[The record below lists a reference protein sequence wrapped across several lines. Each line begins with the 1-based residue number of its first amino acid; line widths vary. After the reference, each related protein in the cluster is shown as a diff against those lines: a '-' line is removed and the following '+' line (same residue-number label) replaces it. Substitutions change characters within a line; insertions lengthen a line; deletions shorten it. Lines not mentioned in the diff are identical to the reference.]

1 MNSAISTFNIRPSER
16 QSALTEIRNLKMAR
30 SAHAYVRGSTIKF
43 YEWLDSSAK
52 ATIAEGPAVWICG
65 DCHVGNLG
73 PIANKNGKVDIQIRD
88 FDQTVIGN
96 PAHDLIRL
104 ALSLSMAAR
113 SSDLPGVTTAKM
125 MEELTLGYAEAFR
138 SENDDPNA
146 TLEKPQAVQL
156 VLKEALRRTWRDL
169 ASERLE
175 LNPLALPLGKRFWK
189 TSKSEFREI
198 QTLVK
203 SDLIRDLV
211 TRLKQRESDAQVDL
225 LDAAYW
231 MKGCSSLG
239 LLRYAA
245 VLDVGK
251 TASRG
256 ADLCLIDFK
265 EATKAIAPRRID
277 ARMPRDNAKRVAEGA
292 LHLSPYIGKR
302 ITATSLMGRSVFVRE
317 LLPQD
322 LKLEIAQVTQA
333 QAIKAAGY
341 LAAVVGRAHARQM
354 DEPTK
359 RSWRA
364 ELTRRRSRA
373 LNTPSW
379 LWSSVV
385 ELVGIH
391 ERAYLEHC
399 RLRAFV

>member
-1 MNSAISTFNIRPSER
+1 MNSAISTFNVRPSER
-16 QSALTEIRNLKMAR
+16 QPALSAIRNLKMAR

-52 ATIAEGPAVWICG
+52 ATIPDGPAVWICG
-65 DCHVGNLG
+65 DCHFGNLG
-73 PIANKNGKVDIQIRD
+73 PIANKNGKVNILIRD
-88 FDQTVIGN
+88 FDQAVIGN

-125 MEELTLGYAEAFR
+125 MEELTLGYAEAFGP
-138 SENDDPNA
+138 ENDDSDV
-146 TLEKPQAVQL
+146 TLGKPQAVQL

-175 LNPLALPLGKRFWK
+175 LNPLALPLGRRFWK
-189 TSKSEFREI
+189 ASKSEFTEI

-251 TASRG
+251 TASKG

-302 ITATSLMGRSVFVRE
+302 ITATRLMGRSVFVRE

-359 RSWRA
+359 RAWRA
-364 ELTRRRSRA
+364 ELTRRRSSS
-373 LNTPSW
+373 LNAPSW
-379 LWSSVV
+379 LWTSVV

-399 RLRAFV
+399 RLRAFA